1 MKVHKSNEELLDYII
16 LKDVIVKDRQDA
28 IDKFRRYT
36 YYSIIN
42 TYKEVFKKDNKYIK
56 GVTFDEI
63 YSLYVFDKNLR
74 SIFLKYALEIE
85 IIVKSLIANVVSE
98 KYGIENYLN
107 KRTCFDSNA
116 DIKLITNLIFSINEE
131 STKNYEK
138 HPAITHYIKN
148 YGFVPPFVLTKIM
161 TLGQIS
167 RYYGL
172 LKQEDRQAIS
182 KYFKISDKLLKQIL
196 VNLTLVRNI
205 CAHNDRL
212 YTFHSKFLISY
223 KLIDKT
229 YKINEKST
237 NLYMVINSMKYL
249 LDNENYN
256 DFLNQINNE
265 INILSGKIN
274 CININNILKIM
285 GFPMNK

>member
-1 MKVHKSNEELLDYII
+1 MKVYKSNEELLDYII
-16 LKDVIVKDRQDA
+16 SKGVIVNDRQDA
-28 IDKFRRYT
+28 INKFQRYT

-42 TYKEVFKKDNKYIK
+42 TYKEVFKKDNKYIN

-85 IIVKSLIANVVSE
+85 IIVKSLISNTISE
-98 KYGIENYLN
+98 KYGIENSLSEII
-107 KRTCFDSNA
+107 CFDSNA
-116 DIKLITNLIFSINEE
+116 DVELIKYLVFDINEE
-131 STKNYEK
+131 SRKNYGK

-148 YGFVPPFVLTKIM
+148 YGFIPPFVMTKIM

-229 YKINEKST
+229 YKVNEKST
-237 NLYMVINSMKYL
+237 NLYMLINSMKYL
-249 LDNENYN
+249 LDNKNYN
-256 DFLNQINNE
+256 NFVDQINNE
-265 INILSGKIN
+265 INILSEKIN
-274 CININNILKIM
+274 CINIDNILKIM
-285 GFPMNK
+285 GFPVNK

>member
-1 MKVHKSNEELLDYII
+1 MKVYKSNEELLDYII
-16 LKDVIVKDRQDA
+16 SKGVIVNDRQDA
-28 IDKFRRYT
+28 INKFQRYT

-42 TYKEVFKKDNKYIK
+42 TYKEVFKKDNKYIN

-85 IIVKSLIANVVSE
+85 IIVKSLISNTISE
-98 KYGIENYLN
+98 KYGIENSLSEII
-107 KRTCFDSNA
+107 CFDSNA
-116 DIKLITNLIFSINEE
+116 DVELIKYLVFDINEE
-131 STKNYEK
+131 SRKNYGK
-138 HPAITHYIKN
+138 HSAITHYIKN
-148 YGFVPPFVLTKIM
+148 YGFIPPFVMTKIM

-229 YKINEKST
+229 YKVNEKST
-237 NLYMVINSMKYL
+237 NLYMLINSMKYL
-249 LDNENYN
+249 LDSENYN
-256 DFLNQINNE
+256 NFVNQINNE
-265 INILSGKIN
+265 ISILSEKIT
-274 CININNILKIM
+274 CISINNILKIM
-285 GFPMNK
+285 GFPVNK